1 MDQSLILVV
10 FLLPFLP
17 LLLFF
22 LTLKF
27 LSPGDPETT
36 SELLKF
42 LPNLMKALQA
52 HTFTSLRI
60 LQSHE
65 ILTGVPGFA

>member
-52 HTFTSLRI
+52 HTFKD
-60 LQSHE
+60 
-65 ILTGVPGFA
+65 